1 MRGEGYEGS
10 EVRALTAVAAD
21 GAGAAELAR
30 RCFFRR
36 LLLWYVHYFYLS
48 Q

>member
-21 GAGAAELAR
+21 GAELAR